1 MPSDL
6 TSRASLSLSLFLFSG
21 ASNRD
26 PCCFWC
32 IAQSHPA
39 CKQWDKKIQCLRF
52 CPCVQPPGLQK
63 GFKSIKASGWISV
76 YAVLFLLIDCQEQ
89 LPPSVEPRRQK
100 VLKSSKFGFTAKLGW
115 PSKVGV
121 IQGSK
126 FWTLTVLLVK
136 RLVKKGHEDAASVL
150 KRVTRKEVMH
160 CSGVRHI
167 LLWLR
172 LLVQLILMTVPSC
185 KIQWQ
190 WQLQSKSSNN
200 WTLWCW
206 H

>member
-1 MPSDL
+1 MHCSEPPSMQAVRQKDSMSAFL
-6 TSRASLSLSLFLFSG
+6 SLCSASWSTKELRKHQTESLSMQSCS
-21 ASNRD
+21 
-26 PCCFWC
+26 FWL
-32 IAQSHPA
+32 IVRSSSHPVWS
-39 CKQWDKKIQCLRF
+39 QGDKK
-52 CPCVQPPGLQK
+52 V
-63 GFKSIKASGWISV
+63 FK
-76 YAVLFLLIDCQEQ
+76 Y
-89 LPPSVEPRRQK
+89 
-100 VLKSSKFGFTAKLGW
+100 FGFTAKLGW
-115 PSKVGV
+115 PSKVGR
-121 IQGSK
+121 IEGSK

-136 RLVKKGHEDAASVL
+136 ILLKKDMKGHEDAASVL

-160 CSGVRHI
+160 FSSVRHI